1 MEEKTAGVPV
11 PLILPEKPPSQAE
24 IDTVLLTVDAM
35 PGKLDRKDIV
45 FILKGSRRSR
55 ALFNQWYKLETF
67 GTMHHMTDYDI
78 GRIVDWCIQDGWLR
92 LMINR
97 EGRIAA
103 YFDKKGWGRNK
114 EIWRDRLLEALDVW
128 AERGN
133 LEDVWPRLR
142 PIHPEIKTM
151 ALDALAQRGDISD
164 SLRKVLEVWA
174 DNEERPD
181 IASSLREL
189 LAEA

>member
-1 MEEKTAGVPV
+1 MEKTAGIPV
-11 PLILPEKPPSQAE
+11 PLMLPEEPPSQAE
-24 IDTVLLTVDAM
+24 IDMVLLTVDAM

-45 FILKGSRRSR
+45 LILKGSRRSR

-78 GRIVDWCIQDGWLR
+78 GQTVDWCIQDGWLR
-92 LMINR
+92 LMLDR
-97 EGRIAA
+97 EGRIAV
-103 YFDKKGWGRNK
+103 YFDKKGWERNK

-142 PIHPEIKTM
+142 PIHPEIKSM
-151 ALDALAQRGDISD
+151 ALDALNQRDDISD
-164 SLRKVLEVWA
+164 PLRKVLKIWA
-174 DNEERPD
+174 DNEERPE
-181 IASSLREL
+181 ITSSLRKL